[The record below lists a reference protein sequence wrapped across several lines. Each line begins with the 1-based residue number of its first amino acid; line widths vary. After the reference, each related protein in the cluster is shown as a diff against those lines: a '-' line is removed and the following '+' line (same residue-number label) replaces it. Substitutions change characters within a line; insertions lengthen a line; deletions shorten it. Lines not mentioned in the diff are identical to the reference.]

1 MSVGE
6 RDEGSAGGRERASAD
21 ERGGPGDRL
30 GDDAQPLL
38 QALRLGLT
46 PAAANQAQAYSR
58 LRAAIAEREAGR
70 HAWRKGRRILRRI
83 RQHIIAI
90 VVPAAVMAI
99 IVLAMRGMTGDDR
112 GSAAALAEAQRHLD
126 DGDYHLAY
134 NVLAAHSHE
143 YKTKK
148 AAEDRMP
155 LVLDAL
161 CGMGELDRAHAE
173 LERFLEKVP
182 DSELEA
188 RRRKMCPLGTEPGV
202 EIE

>member
-1 MSVGE
+1 MSEGE
-6 RDEGSAGGRERASAD
+6 RDNERET
-21 ERGGPGDRL
+21 GPGKPL

-38 QALRLGLT
+38 QALRLGMT

-70 HAWRKGRRILRRI
+70 QAWRKGRRIMRRI

-99 IVLAMRGMTGDDR
+99 LFLVLRGMWDDDR
-112 GSAAALAEAQRHLD
+112 GSAASLAQARQHID
-126 DGDYHLAY
+126 DGEFHIAY

-161 CGMGELDRAHAE
+161 CGMGELDRAHMQ

-182 DSELEA
+182 DSDLEA
-188 RRRKMCPLGTEPGV
+188 RRRKMCPLGSQPGQ